1 MIGSRSFFIMKMT
14 GILLVL
20 ILLPFWDLNA
30 KESSAG
36 KKPGV
41 DKRQPIQIVSDRLDA
56 YHEKKLVVFSGNAI
70 ATQGDR
76 TIKSDQLLFYYRKE
90 PGDQGKKSPKD
101 TGDMGELEKIEAKG
115 NVSVTEGEKIVTGD
129 DAVFFQDTQKIVMTG
144 HAVMREGR
152 NVIRGDKIVV
162 FLDEDRGIVESN
174 ENKRVKAIIY
184 PEDKKK

>member
-1 MIGSRSFFIMKMT
+1 MIGSRPFFVLKLI

-20 ILLPFWDLNA
+20 ILVPFWDLNA
-30 KESSAG
+30 KESAAT
-36 KKPGV
+36 KKQGM

-56 YHEKKLVVFSGNAI
+56 YHEKKLVVFSGNAV

-90 PGDQGKKSPKD
+90 LGEQKKKASKS

-115 NVSVTEGEKIVTGD
+115 NVSVIEGEKIVTGD

-162 FLDEDRGIVESN
+162 FLDEDRGIVESS
-174 ENKRVKAIIY
+174 ENKRVRAIIY